1 MANIGALSVSLS
13 ADTAQLQS
21 DLGKAAAVADARAR
35 DIARSFGVVQS
46 ALASQKGI
54 SADVLTP
61 YIKQLDQANTK
72 QKETS
77 HAMEEFSFKTAGA
90 KRELLVLAHELSQ
103 GNYSKFGGSL
113 LVLGERTGAASLLFS
128 KAGLALLG
136 LGGFAAAAA
145 YSILQ
150 ASNEVNEFNKALT
163 NTGNYV
169 GKTVDD
175 LNRLSAAV
183 AASTHSSTHSAAE
196 VATAIAGS
204 GKISGDS
211 FQLVAEGATALSKT
225 LGITAGDAVEYFTKL
240 ADEPTKASAKFND
253 TMHYLTAST
262 YEHIKALEELGQK
275 DQAGAVAIEALA
287 KAAKA
292 REDDQIAHLGVFA
305 RAWQMLGA
313 DALKAWDL
321 IANVGRPATNDE
333 KLKEARQTLADKLQR
348 GPLNSTTGD
357 AYAKGV
363 ASLKEQITAY
373 EEVNRLAQ
381 KQAAIQA
388 DQAKTQQAGIRA
400 IDAVDK
406 WQKQEK
412 GINAVNRELDKYHK
426 QLDDIRKAN
435 PKSGLLDPKA
445 VADGEEA
452 IRKSFGG
459 PKGAAPKAFQDDAA
473 TKFLETQRQVEASLT
488 AQLAGES
495 KLTAA
500 EQEKVKFTQLIA
512 DLKGKTILTAEQQSL
527 LANKDAIQVQL
538 DKNAALSEQIQY
550 EKKIAELAADSAA
563 KSERFRQ
570 SIEGIN
576 AAMQQSQQG
585 RSEQYDRALA
595 VFGQGDAERQ
605 QVDAQKSIR
614 KEYQKELA
622 KLDAEA
628 SKDDSL
634 GSGRYIKAAADIQ
647 AALDAA
653 LAGQRKYYADVKAK
667 QAEWTN
673 GATQALSNYIDSVHN
688 LAEETNKAFTNGFNG
703 AENALTSFVTTGK
716 ADFKSFANSI
726 IADLARIA
734 IRQSITG
741 PLANGLL
748 GMFGGGNSINGDA
761 DYLKMIGLSGGS
773 SGLSISGAR
782 AAGGPVSGG
791 SAYLVGEKGPELF
804 VPTASGS
811 IIPNGGSGGGSS
823 GGQPLTVVQNF
834 TVGDV
839 ATVGMVRAAVSGSE
853 KRIGGAIARSQKY
866 GGAMA

>member
-445 VADGEEA
+445 IADGEEA

-459 PKGAAPKAFQDDAA
+459 PKGAAPKAYHDDAA
-473 TKFLETQRQVEASLT
+473 TKFLETQREVEASLT
-488 AQLAGES
+488 AQLQGES

-500 EQEKVKFTQLIA
+500 EQERVKFVQLMA
-512 DLKGKTILTAEQQSL
+512 DLKGKTILTDDQKSL

-538 DKNAALSEQIQY
+538 DKNVALSRQIAFEKEIETITKKSAEQ
-550 EKKIAELAADSAA
+550 A
-563 KSERFRQ
+563 KAFRQ
-570 SIEGIN
+570 QVEGIN
-576 AAMQQSQQG
+576 ATIGSAAEG
-585 RSEQYDRALA
+585 RAEQYDRALG
-595 VFGQGDAERQ
+595 VFGKGDQAAKE
-605 QVDAQKSIR
+605 VDAQKALYKEFDKYKLQLDKQAANDDQLGS
-614 KEYQKELA
+614 KEYNDEVA
-622 KLDAEA
+622 
-628 SKDDSL
+628 
-634 GSGRYIKAAADIQ
+634 RIKAALNDSL
-647 AALDAA
+647 AAQKAYFDA
-653 LAGQRKYYADVKAK
+653 LKSK
-667 QAEWTN
+667 QADWAN
-673 GATQALSNYIDSVHN
+673 GATTALANYVDSVN
-688 LAEETNKAFTNGFNG
+688 NVAEETNKAFSNGFNG

-741 PLANGLL
+741 PLASGLL
-748 GMFGGGNSINGDA
+748 GIFGGGGSSLG
-761 DYLKMIGLSGGS
+761 GGS
-773 SGLSISGAR
+773 AGGDVLGTFITGIAGAK
-782 AAGGPVSGG
+782 AGGGPVSGG
-791 SAYLVGEKGPELF
+791 SPYLVGEKGAELF
-804 VPTASGS
+804 VPTQSGT
-811 IIPNGGSGGGSS
+811 IIPNGGSGGGSG